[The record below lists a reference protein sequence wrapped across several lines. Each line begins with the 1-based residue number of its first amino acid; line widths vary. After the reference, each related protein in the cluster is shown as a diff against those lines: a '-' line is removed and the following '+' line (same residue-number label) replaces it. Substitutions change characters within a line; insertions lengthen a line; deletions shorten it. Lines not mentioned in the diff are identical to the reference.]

1 MSMSEKL
8 AQARALLDEIR
19 AEVDSGVILSKQD
32 ASTLEKMSATARD
45 MRDHAI
51 VKDPTIGR
59 EAAARWGLSEARIC
73 QIRMTAKTGV
83 TVCQR
88 RRARAPISLS
98 TVWR

>member
-1 MSMSEKL
+1 MSVSEKL
-8 AQARALLDEIR
+8 AQAQAIVDAIQG
-19 AEVDSGVILSKQD
+19 EVDSGVLLSREEAQLL
-32 ASTLEKMSATARD
+32 SRLSAQAGKLRD
-45 MRDHAI
+45 YAI

-88 RRARAPISLS
+88 RRARAPILLS
-98 TVWR
+98 SVWR